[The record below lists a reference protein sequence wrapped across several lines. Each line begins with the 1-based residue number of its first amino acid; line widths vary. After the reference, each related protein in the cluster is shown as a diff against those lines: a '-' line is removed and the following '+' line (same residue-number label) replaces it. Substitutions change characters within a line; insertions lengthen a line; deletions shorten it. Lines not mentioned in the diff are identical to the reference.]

1 MKKHA
6 SFYLFSF
13 TVLYSLG
20 KKAVAVLL
28 KLKENFISFIKEFK
42 IVFFFEMA
50 LIQME
55 WRNLWK
61 HFRTWKYRRM

>member
-13 TVLYSLG
+13 TVFYSLG

-28 KLKENFISFIKEFK
+28 KLEENFRSFIKELK
-42 IVFFFEMA
+42 IVFFFKMA

-55 WRNLWK
+55 WRNLSK
-61 HFRTWKYRRM
+61 HFRT